1 MEDPVMRR
9 AVPLPFAVL
18 AGLLLG
24 GPLLAADF
32 PPVTERERALTAVAG
47 EPNAPAVVLFK
58 KSEFLM
64 MGYGHQGAISS
75 SLLVKVRTKI
85 LTEEGRSRGE
95 VSVAHSDFVRFQGF
109 QGRTVLA
116 DGRVLPLPA
125 DAKFER
131 KTSARQKRSVTS
143 VAFPGVEVGAIL
155 DYQYELRFDSP
166 YYLEPWYFS
175 DEVPVVYSEVIFK
188 VPAALQAKAWSSDP
202 FKAGLQTEMR
212 KTSNGT
218 EVRVWAENLPSV
230 PDEPFGLP
238 FADMATQMMLLPTVY
253 SDATVHQPLL
263 ESWESICKLVDE
275 EYQKALRKDGDAV
288 KTAREVSAGGKDA
301 RQKAE
306 AIYRFVRDE
315 VATEDLTGIWLDEGS
330 TVGRTLADRKGDY
343 AEKALLLQKMLE
355 AARID
360 ARPVWAADRWRGQ
373 IDPELA
379 NPAWFDRVLV
389 AAEIDGQRVFLDP
402 SDRALGFGQLRYG
415 YEGTPAVIHDRK
427 KPETVVLPEA
437 PFDQNARRAVID
449 LTLNEDGA
457 LAGTGE
463 LVLTGAHAWE
473 RIDWQD
479 DDARTLEAWKK
490 WLDEQYEGFAVSEV
504 KFEERP
510 DERKVQLTWKLAQRE
525 EDVLGD
531 EASLVPSRPLGP
543 VAQPLVQAGD
553 KRRSQVLFAYPDRDE
568 VELRL
573 HWPEGWRVDTLP
585 GLAKQEKPAG
595 SFVVEVEEK
604 EADRSLVYRRRFD
617 LRSRKLGSSKEYE
630 AVRALYAAVEKS
642 DAQPLALVRR

>member
-1 MEDPVMRR
+1 MGALIMYR
-9 AVPLPFAVL
+9 ARSLRL
-18 AGLLLG
+18 AALVGLLLG
-24 GPLLAADF
+24 RPVLAADF
-32 PPVTERERALTAVAG
+32 PPVTDRERSLTAVPG

-64 MGYGHQGAISS
+64 MGYGNQGQVSS
-75 SLLVKVRTKI
+75 SLLVKARTKI
-85 LTEEGRSRGE
+85 LTEQGKSRGE
-95 VSVAHSDFVRFQGF
+95 VSIAHSDFVRLQGF

-116 DGRVLPLPA
+116 DGRTLPLPA

-131 KTSARQKRSVTS
+131 KISARQKRAVTS

-155 DYQYELRFDSP
+155 DYQYELRFDTM

-175 DEVPVVYSEVIFK
+175 DELPVLYSEVTFK
-188 VPAALQAKAWSSDP
+188 IPVEVQVKAWSSDP
-202 FKAGLQTEMR
+202 FKVGLRTETR
-212 KTSNGT
+212 KTSIGT
-218 EVRVWAENLPSV
+218 EAKVWAENLPSV

-238 FADMATQMMLLPTVY
+238 FSDMATQMMLLPSVY
-253 SDATVHQPLL
+253 SDGYQHQPLL
-263 ESWESICKLVDE
+263 ESWESVCKLADE
-275 EYQKALRKDGDAV
+275 VYQKALRKEGNAV
-288 KTAREVSAGGKDA
+288 KSARAIAGRAGGGT
-301 RQKAE
+301 RQQAE

-315 VATEDLTGIWLDEGS
+315 IATEDLEGIWLDEGS
-330 TVGRTLADRKGDY
+330 SVGKTLADKKGDY
-343 AEKALLLQKMLE
+343 AEKALLLQKML
-355 AARID
+355 AAAQIESRV
-360 ARPVWAADRWRGQ
+360 AWAADRWRGQ
-373 IDPELA
+373 IDPQLA
-379 NPAWFDRVLV
+379 NPSWFDRVLV

-402 SDRALGFGQLRYG
+402 SDRALAFGQIQYA
-415 YEGTPAVIHDRK
+415 YEGTPAVLHDRK

-437 PFDQNARRAVID
+437 PFDQNGRRAVID
-449 LTLNEDGA
+449 LTLDETGT
-457 LAGTGE
+457 LSGTGE

-490 WLDEQYEGFAVSEV
+490 WLDEEYEGFAVSEV

-543 VAQPLVQAGD
+543 LAQPLVQAGD
-553 KRRSQVLFAYPDRDE
+553 KRRSQVLFAYADRDE

-573 HWPEGWRVDTLP
+573 RWPEGWKVDTLP
-585 GLAKQEKPAG
+585 ALTKQERPVGA
-595 SFVVEVEEK
+595 FLVEVEEA
-604 EADRSLVYRRRFD
+604 EHSLVYRRRFD
-617 LRSRKLGSSKEYE
+617 LHSRKLNNAQEYE

>member
-1 MEDPVMRR
+1 MHR
-9 AVPLPFAVL
+9 ALPLALL

-32 PPVTERERALTAVAG
+32 PPVTDKERSLTAVAG

-58 KSEFLM
+58 KSELLM
-64 MGYGHQGAISS
+64 MGYGRQGQISS
-75 SLLVKVRTKI
+75 SLLVRARTKI
-85 LTEEGRSRGE
+85 LTEEGKSRAEISIPHGGY
-95 VSVAHSDFVRFQGF
+95 ARLQGF
-109 QGRTVLA
+109 QGRTVLP

-188 VPAALQAKAWSSDP
+188 VPSVVQAKAWSSDP
-202 FKAGLQTEMR
+202 YKVGLQTETR
-212 KTSNGT
+212 KTSDGA

-238 FADMATQMMLLPTVY
+238 FADMATQMMLLPAAYNDGYQV
-253 SDATVHQPLL
+253 QRLL
-263 ESWESICKLVDE
+263 DSWESLCKLVDE
-275 EYQKALRKDGDAV
+275 QYEKALRKDGDAV
-288 KTAREVSAGGKDA
+288 KTARSVSGSGKDA

-315 VATEDLTGIWLDEGS
+315 VATEDLGGIWLDEGS
-330 TVGRTLADRKGDY
+330 TVGKTLADRKGDY

-355 AARID
+355 AAQIG

-373 IDPELA
+373 IDPTLA

-427 KPETVVLPEA
+427 KPETVVLPET
-437 PFDQNARRAVID
+437 PFDQNGQRAVID
-449 LTLNEDGA
+449 LTLDETGA
-457 LAGTGE
+457 FSGTGE

-490 WLDEQYEGFAVSEV
+490 WLDERYEGFSVSEV

-510 DERKVQLTWKLAQRE
+510 DERTVRLTWKLAQRE

-573 HWPEGWRVDTLP
+573 HWPSGWRVETLP
-585 GLAKQEKPAG
+585 SLAKQEKPAG
-595 SFVVEVEEK
+595 AFVVEVEEK
-604 EADRSLVYRRRFD
+604 EPEHSLVYRRRLD
-617 LRSRKLGSSKEYE
+617 LRSRKLASSKEYE

-642 DAQPLALVRR
+642 DAQSLALVRR

>member
-1 MEDPVMRR
+1 MHR
-9 AVPLPFAVL
+9 ALPFAL
-18 AGLLLG
+18 LTGLFLG

-32 PPVTERERALTAVAG
+32 PPVTEQERSLTAVAG

-58 KSEFLM
+58 KSELLM
-64 MGYGHQGAISS
+64 MGYGRQGQVSS
-75 SLLVKVRTKI
+75 SLLVRARTKI
-85 LTEEGRSRGE
+85 LTEEGKSRGE
-95 VSVAHSDFVRFQGF
+95 VSIPHSGYARLQGF
-109 QGRTVLA
+109 QGRTVLP
-116 DGRVLPLPA
+116 DGRVLPLAA
-125 DAKFER
+125 DAKFVR

-143 VAFPGVEVGAIL
+143 VVFPGVEVGAIL

-166 YYLEPWYFS
+166 FYLEPWYFS
-175 DEVPVVYSEVIFK
+175 DEVPVVHSEVTFK
-188 VPAALQAKAWSSDP
+188 VPAAVQAKAWSSDP
-202 FKAGLQTEMR
+202 YKVGLQTDSR
-212 KTSNGT
+212 KTSDGT
-218 EVRVWAENLPSV
+218 EVRVWAENLPSI
-230 PDEPFGLP
+230 PDEPFSMP
-238 FADMATQMMLLPTVY
+238 FADLATQMMLLPTAY
-253 SDATVHQPLL
+253 SDAAVHQPLL
-263 ESWESICKLVDE
+263 ESWESICKIVDE
-275 EYQKALRKDGDAV
+275 VYQKALRKDGDAV
-288 KTAREVSAGGKDA
+288 KTARSIAGAGKDA

-306 AIYRFVRDE
+306 AVYRFVRDE
-315 VATEDLTGIWLDEGS
+315 VATEGYAGIWLGEGS
-330 TVGRTLADRKGDY
+330 TVGKTLADRRGDS

-355 AARID
+355 AVQIE

-389 AAEIDGQRVFLDP
+389 AAEIGGQRVFLDP
-402 SDRALGFGQLRYG
+402 SDRALGFGQLRYD

-427 KPETVVLPEA
+427 KPETVVLPET

-449 LTLNEDGA
+449 LTLGEDGA

-479 DDARTLEAWKK
+479 DEARTLEAWKK
-490 WLDEQYEGFAVSEV
+490 WLEESYDGFAVSEV

-543 VAQPLVQAGD
+543 LAQPFVQEGS
-553 KRRSQVLFAYPDRDE
+553 KRRSQVLFAYSDRDE

-573 HWPEGWRVDTLP
+573 HWPEGWKVETLP
-585 GLAKQEKPAG
+585 SLAKQEKPGGA
-595 SFVVEVEEK
+595 FVVEVEET
-604 EADRSLVYRRRFD
+604 EGERSLVYRRRFD
-617 LRSRKLGSSKEYE
+617 LRSRMLASSKDYD